1 MMQHEIEIE
10 LSRGA
15 IIAAR
20 REIACDGARPV
31 LRKHDAVRAEFG
43 ARGCVFAGRREEDFH
58 VIVERRRFE
67 IVEFVACQ
75 RHALQMR
82 RHVDDALDLQQAEF
96 QRMTHAYDRALGSR
110 LGHVDRFSLMSRK
123 RRDSVLRA
131 AFDIGDGAP
140 QNGRDAALLVGV
152 CAASAK

>member
-1 MMQHEIEIE
+1 M
-10 LSRGA
+10 
-15 IIAAR
+15 
-20 REIACDGARPV
+20 
-31 LRKHDAVRAEFG
+31 
-43 ARGCVFAGRREEDFH
+43 
-58 VIVERRRFE
+58 IVERRRFE